1 MVRQDEVAD
10 SVFFVRKG
18 RVLCQRRGSEDVFP
32 VGEGECFGESALYAD
47 LEEDGNVR
55 KADVL
60 SDGESTIM
68 QLQASDFQQLLGAS
82 LREVAAANFNRK
94 LLSAVKVDGTALSS
108 LLSSSDISRLLDALV
123 EEPLP

>member
-1 MVRQDEVAD
+1 MAD

-47 LEEDGNVR
+47 MAEDGNFR

-60 SDGESTIM
+60 SDGEQM
-68 QLQASDFQQLLGAS
+68 LKLLQANPDPNPNPNPNPNPYPNPNQA
-82 LREVAAANFNRK
+82 RR
-94 LLSAVKVDGTALSS
+94 
-108 LLSSSDISRLLDALV
+108 
-123 EEPLP
+123 

>member
-1 MVRQDEVAD
+1 MVRQGEVAD
-10 SVFFVRKG
+10 SVFFVRNPSPNPNQVRKG

-68 QLQASDFQQLLGAS
+68 QLQASEFQQLLGAS
-82 LREVAAANFNRK
+82 LQEVAAANFNRK
-94 LLSAVKVDGTALSS
+94 LLSAVKVEG
-108 LLSSSDISRLLDALV
+108 
-123 EEPLP
+123 